1 MPLQHGNNQS
11 QERTTNSKSRIIDIK
26 NQPSVQNSSINFRTS
41 TNSSYFKKINGTK
54 TWQLATRILHS
65 EQSWTPWPVK
75 KEKKRKKERGKK
87 NVDHVRRISSVFHLT
102 QSTLRLLFLLSFLP
116 SLNEFQPRRTSG
128 RHEIAKKSQE
138 KAKRKA
144 LLAGEDRHYRRGHS
158 RGRYY

>member
-1 MPLQHGNNQS
+1 MSLQHGNNQS

-41 TNSSYFKKINGTK
+41 TNSSYFKKSTERKLGS
-54 TWQLATRILHS
+54 WQLEFYIASSHEHRGRLR
-65 EQSWTPWPVK
+65 
-75 KEKKRKKERGKK
+75 KKRKERKKGGKK
-87 NVDHVRRISSVFHLT
+87 TSITYVEYHPFFIL

-128 RHEIAKKSQE
+128 RREIAKKSQE